1 MNHCKKF
8 NAKPYSFLVNDTTLV
23 SDNPLPFTC
32 NLSER
37 MEKVTMTSDEKIRD
51 GKLQSNVNKEI
62 VKNEYVT
69 DEEMLTSDQSIII
82 DEAKC
87 TYPSLGKAFKKQAKT
102 IKKQGQKQ
110 IDAIMNKK
118 EIQLNLIMMMAIHFK
133 NKKKCL
139 INLFGTDLIKY

>member
-1 MNHCKKF
+1 MNHFKKC

-23 SDNPLPFTC
+23 SDNPLRFRH

-62 VKNEYVT
+62 VKNEYLA

-82 DEAKC
+82 DETKC
-87 TYPSLGKAFKKQAKT
+87 TYPSLGKALKKQAKT

-118 EIQLNLIMMMAIHFK
+118 EIQLNLINNDDGNSF
-133 NKKKCL
+133 
-139 INLFGTDLIKY
+139 